1 MCDFDAPS
9 FMCLHY
15 KVLLK
20 VNVYIVSVV
29 CNIVKKLDDLIARA
43 ILVL

>member
-1 MCDFDAPS
+1 MCDFDTS
-9 FMCLHY
+9 FMYLHY
-15 KVLLK
+15 KIVLK

-29 CNIVKKLDDLIARA
+29 CNIVIKWDDLITGA